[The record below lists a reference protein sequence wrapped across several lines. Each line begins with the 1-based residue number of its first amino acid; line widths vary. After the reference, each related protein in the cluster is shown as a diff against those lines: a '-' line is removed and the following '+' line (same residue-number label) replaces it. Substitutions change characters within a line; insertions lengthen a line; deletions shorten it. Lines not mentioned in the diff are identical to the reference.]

1 MPYTSPCKF
10 THTFLNEGAATKCSF
25 CLYPPQFYGFIDHR
39 TIREDKKKGR
49 PSLSKSLLCFSPL
62 AFHFPPSTT
71 ITIRNDIFR
80 ITKQQEPWGFSLLIS
95 RHNKM
100 QWLFHWGTWKAF
112 LCGAALTVSSS
123 ITRWQQAAVRASSRN
138 YGKRGRKRTEK
149 LKRRLS
155 RKKININP
163 LLWSMR
169 FTFYCLA

>member
-1 MPYTSPCKF
+1 MF
-10 THTFLNEGAATKCSF
+10 FLLVSTTVLWF
-25 CLYPPQFYGFIDHR
+25 YRPPNNQRGQ
-39 TIREDKKKGR
+39 KKKRR

-123 ITRWQQAAVRASSRN
+123 ITRWQQASVRASSRN
-138 YGKRGRKRTEK
+138 YGKRGRKRNRKIEK
-149 LKRRLS
+149 EVV
-155 RKKININP
+155 
-163 LLWSMR
+163 
-169 FTFYCLA
+169 